1 MNKKERA
8 AEILFRLKQEYSPE
22 KGDFILWSNHLELVV
37 GTVLSAQCTD
47 VRVNMVT
54 RELFKKYTTAQDYAD
69 ATLATLEKEIGSV
82 TYFRSKSKYL
92 KQIGELLVQKHDG
105 EVPATMDEL
114 IELPGVGKKTASL
127 IMAKAFGKLEGIAVD
142 THVRRLAPRL
152 GLTIEDDPT
161 KISHDLERIVARE
174 DWLNINEYL
183 IVHGRAVCA
192 PRTPKCGECAL
203 QDICPS
209 AFSFTKKM

>member
-8 AEILFRLKQEYSPE
+8 AEVLFRLKQEYSPE

-47 VRVNMVT
+47 VRVNTVT
-54 RELFKKYTTAQDYAD
+54 RELFKTYTTAQDYAD
-69 ATLATLEKEIGSV
+69 APLATLEKEIGSV

-92 KQIGELLVQKHDG
+92 KRIGELLVEKHGG
-105 EVPATMDEL
+105 EVPSTMEEL

-127 IMAKAFGKLEGIAVD
+127 IMAKAFGKLEGVAVD

-152 GLTIEDDPT
+152 GLTTEDDPT
-161 KISHDLERIVARE
+161 KISHDLEKIVDRE

-183 IVHGRAVCA
+183 IVHGRAICA
-192 PRTPKCGECAL
+192 PRTPKCGDCVL
-203 QDICPS
+203 QDICPA
-209 AFSFTKKM
+209 AFSFD